1 MKTYQIALLPG
12 DGVGEEVCAVAEKVL
27 QKVGAKFSLKFEI
40 EKAAVGGAA
49 IEKFGEPL
57 PQKTLEICEKSDAIL
72 FGSVGDPRFDN
83 LPPGKDPIIGGV
95 LALRKHFQFF
105 ANLRPARLFPGLEN
119 FSPLKNEI
127 VAGGFDF
134 LIVRELTGGIYFGKK
149 TRGENFATDE
159 MKYEKFEIER
169 IARAA
174 FNLAKSRRG
183 KVCSIDKNN
192 VLETSKFW
200 RETVVKIHEKEFPE
214 IELSH
219 LLIDNATMQILKNPK
234 NFDVI
239 LTANLFGDI
248 LSDEA
253 AQICGSIGLSASAS
267 LNSKNFGLFEPAGGS
282 APDLAGKNL
291 ANPSAQIL
299 SAAMM
304 LKNFGEI
311 AAAAAIENSV
321 EKTLQKFR
329 TADLADENC
338 ETVGCAEFGEKV
350 LGNL

>member
-1 MKTYQIALLPG
+1 MKTYKIALLPG

-40 EKAAVGGAA
+40 EKATVGGAA

-57 PQKTLEICEKSDAIL
+57 PEKTLQICEKSDAIL
-72 FGSVGDPRFDN
+72 FGSVGDPKFDSAKIRPEIAILN
-83 LPPGKDPIIGGV
+83 
-95 LALRKHFQFF
+95 LRKHFQFF

-134 LIVRELTGGIYFGKK
+134 TIVRELTGGIYFGEK

-192 VLETSKFW
+192 VLQTSKFW
-200 RETVVKIHEKEFPE
+200 RETVVEIHEKEFPE
-214 IELSH
+214 IKLQH

-267 LNSKNFGLFEPAGGS
+267 LNAENFGLFEPAGGS
-282 APDLAGKNL
+282 APDIAGKNL

-311 AAAAAIENSV
+311 AAAAAIENAI
-321 EKTLQKFR
+321 EKTLRKFR

-338 ETVGCAEFGEKV
+338 ETVGCTEFGEKV
-350 LGNL
+350 LENL